1 MQVVVLVLT
10 QQDLVKPRWAVAE
23 AALLLWLLPV
33 AAVAAAPVP
42 PVNQKIE
49 LVQLLQIPTKVT
61 TVVMRK
67 AQHQMVFLLV
77 AEVVLALLAEM
88 LFLELPV
95 TAAQAMMQA
104 PPLLILANQAS
115 LVEVAAAVVQVATP
129 AALAVMEVAAMV
141 LLLLQMELMEPLT
154 QEAVVADQLQQPQAM

>member
-77 AEVVLALLAEM
+77 AEAAPAVLAEM
-88 LFLELPV
+88 LFLELLV
-95 TAAQAMMQA
+95 TA
-104 PPLLILANQAS
+104 
-115 LVEVAAAVVQVATP
+115 E
-129 AALAVMEVAAMV
+129 
-141 LLLLQMELMEPLT
+141 
-154 QEAVVADQLQQPQAM
+154 